1 MRALIREIH
10 ATERGAASAK
20 ALKKTGPFSVGG
32 TGRSLSDWR
41 DRVREGEA
49 GFKAKTRGGQG
60 RARSTL

>member
-32 TGRSLSDWR
+32 TGRSLLR
-41 DRVREGEA
+41 LE
-49 GFKAKTRGGQG
+49 GQG
-60 RARSTL
+60 SGRGSRI